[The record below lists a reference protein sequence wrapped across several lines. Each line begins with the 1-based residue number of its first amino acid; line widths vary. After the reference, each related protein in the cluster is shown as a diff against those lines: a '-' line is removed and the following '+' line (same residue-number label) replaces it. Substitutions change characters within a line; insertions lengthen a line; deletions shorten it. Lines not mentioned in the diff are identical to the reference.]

1 MPPSPSAQRMSLA
14 QRYENL
20 SKLIK
25 KNNGIDGR
33 RRKKKVVDTTKVHD
47 NHGLDG
53 SYYLKH

>member
-1 MPPSPSAQRMSLA
+1 MPSASTRRMTLA
-14 QRYENL
+14 ERYEYIR
-20 SKLIK
+20 KQIK

-33 RRKKKVVDTTKVHD
+33 RRKKKVINTSKVHD

>member
-1 MPPSPSAQRMSLA
+1 MPSASTRRMTLA
-14 QRYENL
+14 ERYEYIR
-20 SKLIK
+20 KQIK

-33 RRKKKVVDTTKVHD
+33 RRKKKVIDTSKVHD